1 MKENIRSRFS
11 ILYCFMVTFKL
22 RKNKS
27 INSSIM
33 VGVKIKSYLAL
44 ILMRKNSVKKWS
56 FTCYKKYL
64 AKDK

>member
-27 INSSIM
+27 INSSIK
-33 VGVKIKSYLAL
+33 VGVKIKSYLSL
-44 ILMRKNSVKKWS
+44 NLMRKNSVKKWA
-56 FTCYKKYL
+56 FTCYKTYL